1 MAKRKGS
8 TRPMTRLLDLLGR
21 RWALRLLW
29 ELRDGPHG
37 FRVLQERCGDV
48 SPTSLSQRLKELT
61 DARILVVDDDGYG
74 YSRSGKELMAR
85 LMPVY
90 DWAGRWTESD

>member
-1 MAKRKGS
+1 MPRRKGS
-8 TRPMTRLLDLLGR
+8 TRPIMRLLELLSK
-21 RWALRLLW
+21 RWALRVLW

-37 FRVLQERCGDV
+37 FRTLQERCGDV
-48 SPTSLSQRLKELT
+48 SPTSLSQRLKELG
-61 DARILVVDDDGYG
+61 DARILTVDEKGYQ

-90 DWAGRWTESD
+90 DWASRWTETE